1 MREIKFRGY
10 DKESKCWRYGYYMQK
25 DDTILC
31 MATPEQHKA
40 NEHHLILFSG
50 FCDWNMPLPYYQS
63 EVDGNS
69 IGEYIGLKDK
79 NGKEIYEGDIIKH
92 NDKVYVVKYF
102 DEFSRYAC
110 STNKEL
116 NKMPMCVLHFG
127 YCEVVGNIYENPDLL
142 SKQI

>member
-1 MREIKFRGY
+1 MNREIKFRVW
-10 DKESKCWRYGYYMQK
+10 DVVNKRILYYADIM
-25 DDTILC
+25 TLP
-31 MATPEQHKA
+31 MWEVFPGTPEQRP
-40 NEHHLILFSG
+40 F
-50 FCDWNMPLPYYQS
+50 DVMQYT
-63 EVDGNS
+63 
-69 IGEYIGLKDK
+69 GLKDK

-142 SKQI
+142 SKQS